1 MRCMKSWTVNKMS
14 LISNFNKAR
23 WFGGPSRDPGENF
36 AAKQLAKKGYK
47 IVYRNYDVGFAEID
61 LVAEKKGIIAFV
73 EVKQRKTAAFGLPC
87 QAVGTEKQR
96 KIRRAAEHYLMKN
109 KTEKQ
114 PRFDVMEIYGVCDGM
129 EKPRAR
135 HIENAF

>member
-1 MRCMKSWTVNKMS
+1 MS
-14 LISNFNKAR
+14 MISKLNRFR
-23 WFGGPSRDPGENF
+23 WFGGPSNDPGENF
-36 AAKQLAKKGYK
+36 AAKVLKKAGYK
-47 IVYRNYDVGFAEID
+47 IICRNFDVGFAEID

-73 EVKQRKTAAFGLPC
+73 EVKQRKSTAFGLPC
-87 QAVGTEKQR
+87 QAVGPEKQR
-96 KIRRAAEHYLMKN
+96 KIRRAAEYYLMKN

-114 PRFDVMEIYGVCDGM
+114 PRFDVMEIYGVTDGK